1 MTLEINLLDLGDIEL
16 ESSYLVLGRGCGT
29 VKRIP
34 VYGYLIL
41 GGDAPVVVDTGYR
54 DNAIMETLG
63 MHGFQEQDNLIENQL
78 AKYGVKP
85 SDVRYVCHTHLH
97 IDHAGATDKFPM
109 NTTAV
114 VNRKEME
121 LSVSGIMH
129 PQYTKPD
136 VQHFVD
142 RLHTPSALQ
151 FEDLELTGEVELIPG
166 VTMESANAHTE
177 GSMNIHVE
185 TVEGRATIC
194 GDVIYDLTDQV
205 ISPHQQIHHNEP
217 QVTGNHSNSKRSEKA
232 AIKKLLSNSRFLLM
246 GHDKPAKI
254 ENRTV
259 IARLDMQVP
268 APVVESLPPRRWLPA
283 S

>member
-1 MTLEINLLDLGDIEL
+1 MAPGDRQIAAE
-16 ESSYLVLGRGCGT
+16 T
-29 VKRIP
+29 KR
-34 VYGYLIL
+34 L
-41 GGDAPVVVDTGYR
+41 
-54 DNAIMETLG
+54 
-63 MHGFQEQDNLIENQL
+63 
-78 AKYGVKP
+78 
-85 SDVRYVCHTHLH
+85 
-97 IDHAGATDKFPM
+97 DHAGATDKFPM

-121 LSVSGIMH
+121 SSVSGIMH

-142 RLHTPSALQ
+142 RLHTPCALR

-217 QVTGNHSNSKRSEKA
+217 QVTGNHSIPSGPKRRP
-232 AIKKLLSNSRFLLM
+232 SRSCSATR
-246 GHDKPAKI
+246 G
-254 ENRTV
+254 
-259 IARLDMQVP
+259 
-268 APVVESLPPRRWLPA
+268 SC
-283 S
+283 